1 MFEHTFYKNATPV
14 VKESIAKVFGELEPV
29 SKMRPNRFELPI
41 TSVRR
46 ILGDDFWKMEGPD
59 DILNLIVFED
69 GSLNINALEV
79 NLHMLNEFI
88 QFLNTIFQTIN
99 DINSGNPVTK
109 EFMEKPIAKMCVT
122 SSTCGLQSFEVA
134 LKDFSPICT
143 FDNNGIIDGMLN
155 MREVAE
161 IAMQI
166 ESNKKA
172 IANMQNT
179 GNGQAIEALQKTHT
193 EYIKRYKTLQLEVVS
208 RFKEIIGKYAGYDS
222 DEDDPENVYDISC
235 IFSAE
240 IENPKNKQETIHVT
254 SVIQYHNGAS
264 TNVKRLKEIFK
275 L

>member
-29 SKMRPNRFELPI
+29 SKMKPNRFELPI

-46 ILGDDFWKMEGPD
+46 ILGDDFWKMETPD

-69 GSLNINALEV
+69 GSFNIGALEV

-88 QFLNTIFQTIN
+88 QFLNTIFQTFL
-99 DINSGNPVTK
+99 DINSGKPITK
-109 EFMEKPIAKMCVT
+109 EFMEKPIAKFCLT
-122 SSTCGLQSFEVA
+122 STTGGLQSFEVA
-134 LKDFSPICT
+134 IKDFGPICT
-143 FDNNGIIDGMLN
+143 FDNEGVINGMLN

-161 IAMQI
+161 IAMQL

-172 IANMQNT
+172 IANMQKT
-179 GNGQAIEALQKTHT
+179 GNGQAIEALQKTHA
-193 EYIKRYKTLQLEVVS
+193 EYIKRYKDLQLAVIS
-208 RFKEIIGKYAGYDS
+208 KFKEIVKSYVG
-222 DEDDPENVYDISC
+222 DDTENVYDVTC

-240 IENPKNKQETIHVT
+240 IENPKNNSETIHAT
-254 SVIQYHNGAS
+254 SLIQYHDGGS

>member
-1 MFEHTFYKNATPV
+1 MFEHTFYKNSTPV

-29 SKMRPNRFELPI
+29 SKMKPNRFELPI

-46 ILGDDFWKMEGPD
+46 ILGDNFWKMESSD

-69 GSLNINALEV
+69 GSFNVSALEV

-88 QFLNTIFQTIN
+88 QFLNTIFQTIS
-99 DINSGNPVTK
+99 DINSGKAFTK
-109 EFMEKPIAKMCVT
+109 EFMEKPIAKLCVT
-122 SSTCGLQSFEVA
+122 STSGGLQSFEIA
-134 LKDFSPICT
+134 LNDLRPICT
-143 FDNNGIIDGMLN
+143 FDNNGVVDGMLN

-172 IANMQNT
+172 ITNMQHT
-179 GNGQAIEALQKTHT
+179 GNGNAIEALQKTHA
-193 EYIKRYKTLQLEVVS
+193 EYIKRYKELQLVVVS
-208 RFKEIIGKYAGYDS
+208 KFKEIIAGYVG
-222 DEDDPENVYDISC
+222 DDADNVYDISC

-240 IENPKNKQETIHVT
+240 IDNPKNDSETIHVT
-254 SVIQYHNGAS
+254 SLVQYHDGGS

>member
-29 SKMRPNRFELPI
+29 SKMKPNRFELPI

-46 ILGDDFWKMEGPD
+46 ILGDDFWKMETPD

-69 GSLNINALEV
+69 GSFNVSALEV
-79 NLHMLNEFI
+79 NLHMLNEFV
-88 QFLNTIFQTIN
+88 QFLNTIFQTMS
-99 DINSGNPVTK
+99 DINSGNPFTK
-109 EFMEKPIAKMCVT
+109 EFMEKPVAKLCLT
-122 SSTCGLQSFEVA
+122 STSGGLQSFEVA

-143 FDNNGIIDGMLN
+143 FDNNGVINGMMN

-166 ESNKKA
+166 ESNNKA
-172 IANMQNT
+172 IANMRNT
-179 GNGQAIEALQKTHT
+179 GNGQAIEALQKTHA
-193 EYIKRYKTLQLEVVS
+193 EYIKRYKELQIGVVS
-208 RFKEIIGKYAGYDS
+208 KFKEIIKSYVG
-222 DEDDPENVYDISC
+222 DDAENVYDISC

-240 IENPKNKQETIHVT
+240 IENPKNKEETIHAT
-254 SVIQYHNGAS
+254 SLIQYHDGGS
-264 TNVKRLKEIFK
+264 TNVKRLEEIFK